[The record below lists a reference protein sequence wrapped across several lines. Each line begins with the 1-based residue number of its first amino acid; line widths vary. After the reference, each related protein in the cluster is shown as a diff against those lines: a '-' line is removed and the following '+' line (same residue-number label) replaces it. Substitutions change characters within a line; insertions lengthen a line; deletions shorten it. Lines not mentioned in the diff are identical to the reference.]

1 MISYSLTS
9 PLFQSLY
16 QAIRQ
21 DIEKGVL
28 VAGSKLPSKRQYAL
42 DLQISL
48 STVEQALDI
57 LEQEG
62 YIVAKPR
69 QGYFVL
75 PGNQRLEERNGFQ
88 MKDLEPDTANPD
100 PDFPVS
106 LWFKTM
112 RLVMSRDQ
120 SFLTQIS
127 PAPGSARL
135 RNVIARYL
143 YKNRQMAVQPHQIV
157 IASGAQELYAILCR
171 MFKQDFDVAIEN
183 PGYPVIEHIYTS
195 SNARIERLPLDED
208 GIEPKALFQA
218 TSHFL
223 HVSPF
228 SSFPAGI
235 MASPARRRLYLSWI
249 DQRQGYLIEDD
260 YNSEFF
266 QHGPVLQ
273 TLYALDSTKRVI
285 YLNTFS
291 KSLSPS
297 LRLGYMVLPESLLD
311 QYEKTAGKL
320 ACTVTMLEQF
330 TLAEFIE
337 NGSFERL
344 IVRRRRHQR
353 GASKRVLGNSAVC
366 HD

>member
-28 VAGSKLPSKRQYAL
+28 EAGSKLPSKRQYAF
-42 DLQISL
+42 DLHLSL
-48 STVEQALDI
+48 STVEQALDV

-69 QGYFVL
+69 QGYFVV
-75 PGNQRLEERNGFQ
+75 PGNTRAKMRDGFQ
-88 MKDLEPDTANPD
+88 LEPLPCDQANPD

-120 SFLTQIS
+120 EFLTQTS
-127 PAPGSARL
+127 PASGSARL
-135 RNVIARYL
+135 RNVIAHYL
-143 YKNRQMAVQPHQIV
+143 YQNRHMMVQPRQIV

-171 MFKQDFDVAIEN
+171 MFKHDFHVAIEN
-183 PGYPVIEHIYTS
+183 PGYPVIEHIYNS

-208 GIEPKALFQA
+208 GVDPTALFQA
-218 TSHFL
+218 TSRFL

-228 SSFPAGI
+228 SSFPAKI
-235 MASPARRRLYLSWI
+235 TASPARRRLYLSWAN
-249 DQRQGYLIEDD
+249 QHQGYLIEDD

-266 QHGPVLQ
+266 QRGPILQ
-273 TLYALDSTKRVI
+273 TLYAMDSNHRVI

-297 LRLGYMVLPESLLD
+297 LRLGYMVLPESLLE

-344 IVRRRRHQR
+344 ILRRRRHQR
-353 GASKRVLGNSAVC
+353 GASKSVSGNSAVC

>member
-1 MISYSLTS
+1 MISYVLSS

-16 QAIRQ
+16 HAIRQ
-21 DIEKGVL
+21 DIESGVL
-28 VAGSKLPSKRQYAL
+28 EPYQKLPSKRQYAL
-42 DLQISL
+42 DLNISL
-48 STVEQALDI
+48 STVEQALDV
-57 LEQEG
+57 LSQEG
-62 YIVAKPR
+62 YIISKER
-69 QGYFVL
+69 QGYFVI
-75 PGNQRLEERNGFQ
+75 PGNQKVS
-88 MKDLEPDTANPD
+88 KDTFCLDPLPNDFSD
-100 PDFPVS
+100 PDMDFPLS

-120 SFLTQIS
+120 LFLSQTS

-135 RNVIARYL
+135 RNIIAKYL
-143 YKNRQMAVQPHQIV
+143 YQNRQMQVQPRQIV

-171 MFKQDFDVAIEN
+171 MFKKDFHVAIES
-183 PGYPVIEHIYTS
+183 PSYPVISHIYTS
-195 SNARIERLPLDED
+195 SNASVERLPLDRD
-208 GIEPKALFQA
+208 GILPEALKKSKSQ
-218 TSHFL
+218 FL

-228 SSFPAGI
+228 SSFPDKI
-235 MASPARRRLYLSWI
+235 VTSPARRKLYLSWI
-249 DQRQGYLIEDD
+249 QEKQGYLIEDD

-266 QHGPVLQ
+266 QHGPMLQ
-273 TLYALDSTKRVI
+273 TLYAMDNSHRVI

-297 LRLGYMVLPESLLD
+297 LRLGYMVLPESLVP

-344 IVRRRRHQR
+344 LVRRRRHQR
-353 GASKRVLGNSAVC
+353 AASKSVSGSSAVC
-366 HD
+366 QD

>member
-1 MISYSLTS
+1 MISYTLTS

-28 VAGSKLPSKRQYAL
+28 AAGSKLPSKRQYAL
-42 DLQISL
+42 DLHLSL
-48 STVEQALDI
+48 STVEQALDV

-62 YIVAKPR
+62 YILAKLR
-69 QGYFVL
+69 KGYFVV
-75 PGNQRLEERNGFQ
+75 PGNQRLRDGFQ
-88 MKDLEPDTANPD
+88 LKALAQDVPTPD

-120 SFLTQIS
+120 DFLTQTS
-127 PAPGSARL
+127 PAAGSARL
-135 RNVIARYL
+135 RNVIAQYL
-143 YKNRQMAVQPHQIV
+143 HENRQMMVQPHQIV

-171 MFKQDFDVAIEN
+171 MFKQDFHVAIEN

-195 SNARIERLPLDED
+195 SNAKIERLPLDED
-208 GIEPKALFQA
+208 GIEPNALFQA
-218 TSHFL
+218 TSRFL

-235 MASPARRRLYLSWI
+235 MASAARRRLYLSWV
-249 DQRQGYLIEDD
+249 QKQNGYLIEDD

-273 TLYALDSTKRVI
+273 TLYAMDSTNRVI

-297 LRLGYMVLPESLLD
+297 LRLGYMVLPESLVE